1 MANRGLTSKAKIVI
15 LFANQYDMKDESGNK
30 LVGCSVH
37 YLFWGEDGEAVASE
51 AEFDPTKP
59 VGVQRAKCSV
69 ESVLRNKIVVAPG
82 LYEGT
87 FEMTTGSDGKPVNRL
102 RDVAF
107 ISHLEIKPKVLSGF
121 YVQGMIPPEA
131 PAPEVKEPGKAAK

>member
-1 MANRGLTSKAKIVI
+1 MANRGLTSKAKIMI

-30 LVGCSVH
+30 LTGCSVH

-107 ISHLEIKPKVLSGF
+107 ISHLEIKPKILPGF
-121 YVQGMIPPEA
+121 VVQGMIQPET
-131 PAPEVKEPGKAAK
+131 KEPGKAAK

>member
-30 LVGCSVH
+30 LTGCSVH

-51 AEFDPTKP
+51 SEFDPAKP

-87 FEMTTGSDGKPVNRL
+87 FEMTTGSNGKPVNRL

-121 YVQGMIPPEA
+121 YVQGMIPPET

>member
-30 LVGCSVH
+30 LAGCSVH
-37 YLFWGEDGEAVASE
+37 YLFWGEEGEAGASE

-131 PAPEVKEPGKAAK
+131 PAPDVKEPGKAAK

>member
-1 MANRGLTSKAKIVI
+1 
-15 LFANQYDMKDESGNK
+15 MKDEAGDK
-30 LVGCSVH
+30 LAGCSVH
-37 YLFWGEDGEAVASE
+37 YMFWGENGEVLASE

-69 ESVLRNKIVVAPG
+69 DSVLRNKIVVAPG

-87 FEMTTGSDGKPVNRL
+87 FEMVVGADGKPVNRL

-107 ISHLEIKPKVLSGF
+107 ISHLEIKPKVIPGF
-121 YVQGMIPPEA
+121 VVQGMIQPETAPEA
-131 PAPEVKEPGKAAK
+131 KEPGKAAK